1 MSVKSNRFL
10 NDDIAEFQNA
20 NRNPIYGYQ
29 DLPIMTLEK
38 ATASI
43 VPLVSGLMD
52 YVVLAKQYCNRYSPI
67 LTWDESAAIYLYSMQ
82 TEFFSSLNKALRDE
96 KRHLLK
102 PWFPYLKLFLNALE
116 RLPFYNDTVWR
127 GVSGDFDASCL
138 NNDLQTWWSVNSCSK
153 ALNVIEAFV
162 GGKGVVFAIKVSHGK
177 DISAYT
183 AMKDEQEVILMP
195 GATVRMKNK
204 PLDFDSRLLI
214 VHLEEEPKS
223 PGSILSNKSTI
234 SKSIPEGKHV
244 MLSYNWN
251 SHDIVS
257 KIYHIL
263 RKENIP
269 VWFDANGDMK
279 DNMYESLADGVENAV
294 VICCFITSNY
304 EESGNCK
311 LELQYAQKRY
321 KTIIPCI
328 LDDANVWKPADWL
341 EDIVREKNCI
351 DFRDFSESN
360 MHIKSREL
368 IDQINEQYMTLKY
381 RPLQLNDEA
390 THLFELIR
398 EEYKRNS
405 RIERLMDPT
414 KSFPIEESYINLS
427 VVESKE
433 EREKEKKLRD
443 VKHNDMI
450 MDNFENIYGTKTP
463 IVIKDIFKN
472 CKGQSRKV
480 LIFGRAGIG
489 KTTFC
494 RYAAHQWA
502 TAGLWPEYDL
512 VVLFSLRS
520 LTENRYPP
528 LAIGNTYSLGDVVER
543 EYFGHD
549 LTDNDKKFLKKQL
562 NKIKVLW
569 LLDGYDEIA
578 QSAPR
583 HLQYLFEQVLKTP
596 HHIMTSRPYLNDLS
610 YVVRLEITGFTDENI
625 TKYVN
630 RFFEQIQEPLDNT
643 SNHLGKCFE
652 FLKRNSR
659 IWGIAHIPVNLELI
673 CCIWCE
679 TDWVETRNM
688 TITGLYDNIIEWLL
702 RRYLARQNINIQM
715 TKEALYLYCCK
726 ELTFLES
733 LAYEAIVDN
742 TILIRKESLQKVM
755 TTAECSLQKIP
766 NLLNIGILKSFDS
779 GLMCKP
785 IETEEQ
791 HYFVHMSFQE
801 HFAARYLVF
810 GLQSSAYQKCI
821 EFIKAYKYN
830 PRFTLTLIFV
840 SGLLIRTGNETHINT
855 FWTTILEEPRDL
867 IGLRHLQLLVSCM
880 DESECSQLI
889 REKYSVLQFITN
901 WLKYIFL
908 MEYNILQST
917 LERILKL
924 CTSLP
929 NESMIQK
936 ALACLLESE
945 NIVIKVNVLSIITQ
959 LQISNLVS
967 QLTHILCYQLK
978 DYNPQLR
985 KSACLALGSVLD
997 KVATTEL
1004 IDQLLITLDDN
1015 DQNVRSSALEVFCK
1029 LTEKSIFSELTNL
1042 LLIKLKD
1049 NDLKACLSACRII
1062 GKLGK
1067 KVATSEMINRLVIL
1081 LGNSDPAISLSACQ
1095 TLGQLGEKAATS
1107 EVINQLL
1114 IKMKA
1119 SYWYV
1124 RWTALQTLITL
1135 SEKTATNEM
1144 IIGLAMALV
1153 DSVSYIRSAAY
1164 EVLGRLGRQVT
1175 EHELINPLLIAS
1187 RNSDTNFYSN
1197 TSQNFS
1203 QLDEKVTTS
1212 EEIIQ
1217 LLLALEDHDW
1227 DVRSSAYT
1235 ILTRLHEMPV
1245 TSELTNGLLIALEDN
1260 SRIIRLSACRTIGLL
1275 DEKIATNEMIN
1286 RLAILLD
1293 GNDRNVCLSA
1303 CRTLGQFGEKAATS
1317 EVINQLVILLKDS
1330 DRETSMSACDTLGQL
1345 GEKAAT
1351 SEVLNRLAIL
1361 LDDNDRNVCLS
1372 ACRTLGQFG
1381 EKAATSE
1388 VINRLA
1394 ILLKDSDRETCTS
1407 ACKTLRQLG
1416 GNAATSEVV
1425 SRLLIALENGDWN
1438 VRFNACR
1445 TIGEL
1450 GEKAITIEVITKLFD
1465 LLCDIKSYVRSSA
1478 GQALDKIGRISLR
1491 SRQLQGFSISEG
1503 SAFEDGE
1510 NSAHENLNS
1519 RVKLFELFMER
1530 EDTHLIPSF
1539 ISALLF
1545 MECAVVIDEQHMI
1558 VFGKKES
1565 IKIKISNDKI
1575 KDKLIN
1581 NFCELFNKIHV
1592 FK

>member
-1 MSVKSNRFL
+1 
-10 NDDIAEFQNA
+10 
-20 NRNPIYGYQ
+20 
-29 DLPIMTLEK
+29 
-38 ATASI
+38 
-43 VPLVSGLMD
+43 
-52 YVVLAKQYCNRYSPI
+52 
-67 LTWDESAAIYLYSMQ
+67 
-82 TEFFSSLNKALRDE
+82 
-96 KRHLLK
+96 
-102 PWFPYLKLFLNALE
+102 
-116 RLPFYNDTVWR
+116 
-127 GVSGDFDASCL
+127 
-138 NNDLQTWWSVNSCSK
+138 
-153 ALNVIEAFV
+153 
-162 GGKGVVFAIKVSHGK
+162 
-177 DISAYT
+177 
-183 AMKDEQEVILMP
+183 
-195 GATVRMKNK
+195 
-204 PLDFDSRLLI
+204 
-214 VHLEEEPKS
+214 
-223 PGSILSNKSTI
+223 
-234 SKSIPEGKHV
+234 
-244 MLSYNWN
+244 
-251 SHDIVS
+251 
-257 KIYHIL
+257 
-263 RKENIP
+263 
-269 VWFDANGDMK
+269 
-279 DNMYESLADGVENAV
+279 
-294 VICCFITSNY
+294 
-304 EESGNCK
+304 
-311 LELQYAQKRY
+311 
-321 KTIIPCI
+321 
-328 LDDANVWKPADWL
+328 
-341 EDIVREKNCI
+341 
-351 DFRDFSESN
+351 
-360 MHIKSREL
+360 
-368 IDQINEQYMTLKY
+368 
-381 RPLQLNDEA
+381 
-390 THLFELIR
+390 
-398 EEYKRNS
+398 
-405 RIERLMDPT
+405 
-414 KSFPIEESYINLS
+414 
-427 VVESKE
+427 
-433 EREKEKKLRD
+433 
-443 VKHNDMI
+443 
-450 MDNFENIYGTKTP
+450 
-463 IVIKDIFKN
+463 
-472 CKGQSRKV
+472 
-480 LIFGRAGIG
+480 
-489 KTTFC
+489 
-494 RYAAHQWA
+494 
-502 TAGLWPEYDL
+502 
-512 VVLFSLRS
+512 
-520 LTENRYPP
+520 
-528 LAIGNTYSLGDVVER
+528 
-543 EYFGHD
+543 
-549 LTDNDKKFLKKQL
+549 
-562 NKIKVLW
+562 
-569 LLDGYDEIA
+569 
-578 QSAPR
+578 
-583 HLQYLFEQVLKTP
+583 
-596 HHIMTSRPYLNDLS
+596 MTSRPYLNDLS

-733 LAYEAIVDN
+733 LAFEAIVDN

-785 IETEEQ
+785 IETEKQ

-821 EFIKAYKYN
+821 EFIKAHKYN

-880 DESECSQLI
+880 DEAECSQLI

-936 ALACLLESE
+936 ALVCLLESE

-1004 IDQLLITLDDN
+1004 IDQLLMTLDDN
-1015 DQNVRSSALEVFCK
+1015 DQNVRSSALEVFRK

-1235 ILTRLHEMPV
+1235 ILPRLHEMPV

-1317 EVINQLVILLKDS
+1317 EVIN
-1330 DRETSMSACDTLGQL
+1330 
-1345 GEKAAT
+1345 
-1351 SEVLNRLAIL
+1351 
-1361 LDDNDRNVCLS
+1361 
-1372 ACRTLGQFG
+1372 
-1381 EKAATSE
+1381 
-1388 VINRLA
+1388 
-1394 ILLKDSDRETCTS
+1394 
-1407 ACKTLRQLG
+1407 
-1416 GNAATSEVV
+1416 
-1425 SRLLIALENGDWN
+1425 
-1438 VRFNACR
+1438 
-1445 TIGEL
+1445 
-1450 GEKAITIEVITKLFD
+1450 
-1465 LLCDIKSYVRSSA
+1465 
-1478 GQALDKIGRISLR
+1478 
-1491 SRQLQGFSISEG
+1491 
-1503 SAFEDGE
+1503 
-1510 NSAHENLNS
+1510 
-1519 RVKLFELFMER
+1519 
-1530 EDTHLIPSF
+1530 
-1539 ISALLF
+1539 
-1545 MECAVVIDEQHMI
+1545 
-1558 VFGKKES
+1558 
-1565 IKIKISNDKI
+1565 
-1575 KDKLIN
+1575 
-1581 NFCELFNKIHV
+1581 
-1592 FK
+1592 